1 MIRVWFNK
9 TFSSLHAALTLIRE
23 ADRDGRFR
31 LVCSHPTPYAV
42 APLAAHEAA
51 SEPDGL
57 TGEDYVDWCLA
68 FCREQAIDVF
78 VPGKEASHI
87 AQRQADFLAQGV
99 KVFSAAPAGM
109 LECLHDKA
117 RFYASA
123 RAPTA
128 PAPACESFDSLAAF
142 DDAYRRLRA
151 RHPALCMK
159 PSVSVYGIGFRR
171 IVEEASAL
179 DLLFDG
185 NAQRI
190 DLASLR
196 AAFTGAAQFRV
207 MLLMPYLAG
216 HEFSVDCVACQGKL
230 LCAVARRKPRD
241 GRDGHGQLI
250 VARPDIEEACVDLS
264 AQFQLDGNVNIQ
276 FREDE
281 DGRLHILEIN
291 PRLSGGVAMACLAGP
306 NLPWIALAS
315 FVYGPASVSIPPI
328 RAGLRVGEINKA
340 LELAQ

>member
-23 ADRDGRFR
+23 ADRDGTFQ

-42 APLAAHEAA
+42 APLAAHQAA
-51 SEPDGL
+51 SEPGGL

-68 FCREQAIDVF
+68 FCREQSIDIF
-78 VPGKEASHI
+78 IPGKEASRI
-87 AQRQADFLAQGV
+87 ARRQADFSAQGV
-99 KVFSAAPAGM
+99 KVFSAAPAAM

-123 RAPTA
+123 HAPTA
-128 PAPACESFDSLAAF
+128 PAPACVTFDSLATF

-151 RHPALCMK
+151 QYPALCMK

-171 IVEEASAL
+171 IVEEASAF

-185 NAQRI
+185 NSQRI
-190 DLASLR
+190 DLESLR
-196 AAFTGAAQFRV
+196 AAFAGAAQLRT

-216 HEFSVDCVACQGKL
+216 HEFSVDCVACRGAL

-241 GRDGHGQLI
+241 GDGHGQII
-250 VARPDIEEACVDLS
+250 VVRPDIEQACADLS
-264 AQFQLDGNVNIQ
+264 AQFQLNGNVNIQ

-291 PRLSGGVAMACLAGP
+291 PRLSGGVGMACLAGP

-315 FVYGPASVSIPPI
+315 FVYGPAKVSIPPI
-328 RAGLRVGEINKA
+328 QEGLRVGEINQA
-340 LELAQ
+340 LRLAS